1 MRVHFPFGLLLAS
14 LVFDALS
21 HLSPGMA
28 LPTVAYWMLAAGIV
42 GGLSAAA
49 LGGPC
54 RAAARGRPVD
64 GRRRL
69 PRSGLVDRVKAGAG
83 R

>member
-1 MRVHFPFGLLLAS
+1 MPVAFPVGLLLAP
-14 LVFDALS
+14 VVCDGLS
-21 HLSPGMA
+21 HLSTGRA
-28 LPTVAYWMLAAGIV
+28 LPTVAYWMLAAGSV

-69 PRSGLVDRVKAGAG
+69 PRSGLVDRARAGAV